1 MGVRWSQAHPNRS
14 SGPFHLKLPMKTAP
28 IWRVGDPLLCCIV
41 SRVRLVRGGG
51 EPPPLPPQGDSHHGP
66 LPGLARGIGCVHVYH
81 RLTRAAGDPHQDP
94 QNKVKRSTSGPFHLN
109 LRGRGNDCRSR
120 AEARG
125 SSRKVPVRRRYTDFA
140 SSRSSRETLSP
151 PGTEDSREAA
161 KIAKDGVTIP
171 RASRLRAR
179 AREVMG
185 GHMKY

>member
-1 MGVRWSQAHPNRS
+1 MGWGASTTTGTGVQWSPIIWKRCS
-14 SGPFHLKLPMKTAP
+14 SGA
-28 IWRVGDPLLCCIV
+28 
-41 SRVRLVRGGG
+41 
-51 EPPPLPPQGDSHHGP
+51 
-66 LPGLARGIGCVHVYH
+66 
-81 RLTRAAGDPHQDP
+81 
-94 QNKVKRSTSGPFHLN
+94 FHLN